1 MFKKLLAMA
10 GIGAARVDARLQD
23 SIVTPGGMLQGEV
36 HIRGGDVA
44 QEVDSVY
51 LYLVTE
57 YKREVNDM
65 NVTEQFILAQQRLN
79 ERFTVAPGEDRVFPF
94 TLRVPY
100 ETPLTMGYQKVYVKT
115 GLSIASAADPE
126 DKDAIQVQPHP
137 LMLGVFGALEE
148 LGFHLY
154 QTQTEYAPRF
164 GRHIPFAQEFEF
176 HPGSRYRD
184 ILEELEVIF
193 SLREGELDVLME
205 LDRRKR
211 GFVGFLESAY
221 ELNERYTRFQI
232 TSADLERGGLPS
244 RIDGIIRGRLHAA

>member
-23 SIVTPGGMLQGEV
+23 NTVMPGEMLQGEV

-65 NVTEQFILAQQRLN
+65 NVTEQFVLAQQRLT
-79 ERFTVAPGEDRVFPF
+79 ERFTVAPSEDRAFPF
-94 TLRVPY
+94 TLHVPY
-100 ETPLTMGYQKVYVKT
+100 ETPLSMGYQKVYVKT

-137 LMLGVFGALEE
+137 LMLGVFSALEE

-154 QTQTEYAPRF
+154 QAQTEYAPRF

-176 HPGSRYRD
+176 SPGNRYHN

-193 SLREGELDVLME
+193 ALREGELEVLME

-211 GFVGFLESAY
+211 GLMGFLESAY

-232 TSADLERGGLPS
+232 TSADLDRGDLPS
-244 RIDGIIRGRLHAA
+244 RIDGIIRGRLQTA